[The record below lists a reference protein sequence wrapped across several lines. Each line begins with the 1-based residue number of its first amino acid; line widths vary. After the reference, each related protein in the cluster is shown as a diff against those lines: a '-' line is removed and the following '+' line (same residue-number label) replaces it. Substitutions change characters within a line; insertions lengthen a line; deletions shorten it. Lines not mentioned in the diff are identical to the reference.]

1 MRPGTVHFVL
11 TVENSITDGRHGYA
25 ASTMAESAYAIIHT
39 FVLDPFITNTTH
51 YATQK
56 LWRRIFKF
64 WMISFQSEYPG
75 IFWFLSV
82 FLPVSLTCLL
92 VSESCRA
99 HVPDPGTWQGVCD
112 ILAVINIIQLSGVL
126 DCRTYTE
133 GLPLEERSEPYA
145 ARRVCQDFADFFSSS
160 YGVKRDGKLLL
171 AREDLFEVSTTQVL
185 PLPMLRNLSTR
196 PRLQMAVALTFYKK
210 RAHKFVKTPC
220 TPLALQKEIKAV
232 LGAISPELTT
242 QYSSM
247 VAEGET
253 EKAFG
258 MVPWNDGGKYEVVK
272 HGSMSF
278 HHYSTSHL

>member
-171 AREDLFEVSTTQVL
+171 AWEDLFEVSTTQVL

-196 PRLQMAVALTFYKK
+196 PRFCRWLLHSHFTRSGLTNSSRHLVLLWLCRRKSRPSWVRFPQSSLLSIPPWSLREKQRKLSGWCLGMMAGNMRL
-210 RAHKFVKTPC
+210 
-220 TPLALQKEIKAV
+220 
-232 LGAISPELTT
+232 
-242 QYSSM
+242 
-247 VAEGET
+247 
-253 EKAFG
+253 
-258 MVPWNDGGKYEVVK
+258 
-272 HGSMSF
+272 
-278 HHYSTSHL
+278 